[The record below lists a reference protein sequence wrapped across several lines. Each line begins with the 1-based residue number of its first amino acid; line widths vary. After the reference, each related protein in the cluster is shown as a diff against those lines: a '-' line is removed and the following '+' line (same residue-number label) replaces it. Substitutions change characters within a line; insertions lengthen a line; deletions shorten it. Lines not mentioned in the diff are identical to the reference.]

1 MLTLPGRPLV
11 FVVRIRLE
19 SASDADA
26 GSPVLHGSVQLLGT
40 EPQRYF
46 ALLEALPRILQNMLD
61 QADAIDIDNPGPPDS

>member
-1 MLTLPGRPLV
+1 MLTLPGRQLV

-19 SASDADA
+19 SASGTDS
-26 GSPVLHGSVQLLGT
+26 GSPALRGSVQLLGT

-61 QADAIDIDNPGPPDS
+61 QVDPTDFGNPGAPDS